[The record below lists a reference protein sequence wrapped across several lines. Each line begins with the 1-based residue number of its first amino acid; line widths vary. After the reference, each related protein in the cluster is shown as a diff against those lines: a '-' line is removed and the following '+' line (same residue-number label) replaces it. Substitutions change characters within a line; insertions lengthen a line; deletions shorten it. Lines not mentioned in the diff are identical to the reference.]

1 MIFWMKIVY
10 KSNKILRIYN
20 LNVILTPTYY
30 DLMNK
35 LLQYYTWV
43 LYFEEKKE
51 IQEQD
56 FDTKLII

>member
-1 MIFWMKIVY
+1 MKIVY

-35 LLQYYTWV
+35 LLQYYT
-43 LYFEEKKE
+43 
-51 IQEQD
+51 
-56 FDTKLII
+56 